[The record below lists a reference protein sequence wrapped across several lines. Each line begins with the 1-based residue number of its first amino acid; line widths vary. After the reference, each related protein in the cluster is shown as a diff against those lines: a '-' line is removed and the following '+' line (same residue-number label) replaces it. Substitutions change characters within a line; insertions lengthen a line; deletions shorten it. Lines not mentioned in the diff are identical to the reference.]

1 MNNAD
6 IVVEAV
12 WSSPQVNIFFLE
24 LCEIYVQIRNKL
36 DRSIQI
42 QKVECHF
49 QCEDN
54 VEPYIPRITPHLSL
68 KSGQLSHPAE
78 IRLKFEADI
87 ALKNSTNGYRIVIT
101 YLDTLDSSIRVFE
114 HNPHKYFILSPAGPN
129 EKLFFISHKDP
140 ENTNIGRSLSRFLGK
155 LGFIGYLSEDDRR
168 PGIDLWKKKI
178 PSTIESSV
186 AMIILWTSEAALN
199 PDNIYRELYI
209 AKSSNKRLIMVRE
222 KDVSVPLDFPK
233 DDIEYFT
240 VQRPI
245 STTEIKNFACRIEDT
260 YRHGGYAS

>member
-1 MNNAD
+1 MNNTD

-12 WSSPQVNIFFLE
+12 WSSPQVNVFFLE

-54 VEPYIPRITPHLSL
+54 VEPYIPRITPYLSL

-78 IRLKFEADI
+78 IRLKFEADL
-87 ALKNSTNGYRIVIT
+87 ALKDGTNGYRIVIT

-140 ENTNIGRSLSRFLGK
+140 EDTETCRSLSHFLGK

-168 PGIDLWKKKI
+168 PGMDLWKEKI
-178 PSTIESSV
+178 PTAIESSIAV
-186 AMIILWTSEAALN
+186 VILWTSKATLN
-199 PDNIYRELYI
+199 PDNIYREIAL
-209 AKSSNKRLIMVRE
+209 AKSFNKRLIMIRE
-222 KDVSVPLDFPK
+222 NDVSVPSDFPE
-233 DDIEYFT
+233 DIEYFP
-240 VQRPI
+240 VQKPI
-245 STTEIKNFACRIEDT
+245 STTEIKNFACRIEDS
-260 YRHGGYAS
+260 YSRGVYSS